1 MLDFPNKKYTVIY
14 ADPPWSYSDKQKAGC
29 RGAFFKYPVQS
40 KEWIESLPVID
51 IVADD
56 AFLFLWVTM
65 PLLQQG
71 LDLFPKWGFTYKTIG
86 FTWVKKNKKA
96 GSLFW
101 GMGNYTRSNTELCLL
116 GIRGKPKRVSASVH
130 SVIESP
136 IRSHSQKPDEVRDRI
151 VQLCGDVPR
160 IELFA
165 RNNTEGWDV
174 FGNEV

>member
-14 ADPPWSYSDKQKAGC
+14 VDPPWSFSDKQKAGC

-71 LDLFPKWGFTYKTIG
+71 LDLFPKWDSLIRLSVLHGLRRIKKPILYFG
-86 FTWVKKNKKA
+86 VWVIIQ
-96 GSLFW
+96 GQILSFV
-101 GMGNYTRSNTELCLL
+101 C
-116 GIRGKPKRVSASVH
+116 
-130 SVIESP
+130 
-136 IRSHSQKPDEVRDRI
+136 
-151 VQLCGDVPR
+151 
-160 IELFA
+160 
-165 RNNTEGWDV
+165 
-174 FGNEV
+174 